1 MTQVALYE
9 WRDPETTYELPFSLS
24 EAADFHRAHRDWIE
38 EALKREMV
46 ARESRWS
53 EAVAV
58 GGTSGLF

>member
-1 MTQVALYE
+1 LYE
-9 WRDPETTYELPFSLS
+9 WRDPETTYELPFSLG
-24 EAADFHRAHRDWIE
+24 EAAELHSAHRDWIE

-58 GGTSGLF
+58 GGTWRLFQS